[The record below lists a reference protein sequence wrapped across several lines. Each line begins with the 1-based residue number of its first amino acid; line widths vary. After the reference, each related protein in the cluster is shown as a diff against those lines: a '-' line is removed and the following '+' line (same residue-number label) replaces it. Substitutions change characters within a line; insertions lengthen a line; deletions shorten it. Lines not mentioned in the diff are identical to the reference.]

1 MKLVNNKSGGRNYS
15 IDLARVIFAILILA
29 LHTSPFSDV
38 NFYIYYTVCHTF
50 SRLAV
55 PFFAAVSG
63 YYFFNNYS
71 DQKAFKCLKKLLI
84 AYGFWTTL
92 SCAVD
97 ILFGHVD
104 GNIVRFLLEAY
115 LLKGQH
121 ALWYMLAMIYTVL
134 LAMLARKIKVNRY
147 VMASVVLVFSLFGVL
162 NNAYGTLFDRFII
175 FSKVQSLLSSDLRSG
190 MAFIIIP
197 YFSIGY
203 LINTHSS
210 NLHDNK
216 FYWKMTALFSVLFI
230 AEVAIITFTGV
241 HKNNTSCFSTFPL
254 IYFLIKACLQT
265 NGKCG
270 KIGQYFSPIANVLY
284 YSHSILMY
292 SIGSFI
298 SSGTVEFVV
307 VCMFAFL
314 IGVVLIVMRSKGI
327 KFAYAIS

>member
-147 VMASVVLVFSLFGVL
+147 V
-162 NNAYGTLFDRFII
+162 
-175 FSKVQSLLSSDLRSG
+175 
-190 MAFIIIP
+190 
-197 YFSIGY
+197 
-203 LINTHSS
+203 
-210 NLHDNK
+210 
-216 FYWKMTALFSVLFI
+216 
-230 AEVAIITFTGV
+230 
-241 HKNNTSCFSTFPL
+241 
-254 IYFLIKACLQT
+254 
-265 NGKCG
+265 
-270 KIGQYFSPIANVLY
+270 
-284 YSHSILMY
+284 LMY